1 MKFNIN
7 LYYFL
12 FIFRII
18 FCPIPFVLIRTIGVG
33 EYDVGLDVA
42 RDALQL
48 AGYEIGIGDVFQDR
62 LPVRSDYVDVA
73 DMAHPLD

>member
-7 LYYFL
+7 SNYFL

-18 FCPIPFVLIRTIGVG
+18 FCPIPLVFLRPIGVG

-48 AGYEIGIGDVFQDR
+48 AGYEIGIGDV
-62 LPVRSDYVDVA
+62 L
-73 DMAHPLD
+73 